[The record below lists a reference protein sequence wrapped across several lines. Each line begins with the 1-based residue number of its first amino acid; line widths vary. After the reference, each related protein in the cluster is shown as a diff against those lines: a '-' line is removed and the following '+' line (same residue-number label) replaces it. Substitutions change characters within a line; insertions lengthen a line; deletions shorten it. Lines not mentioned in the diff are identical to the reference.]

1 MQRLRHLRPGAL
13 AALVSFLIA
22 APAGAAEPTLLAI
35 NAFPN
40 AKALPLHVGVAKG
53 IFEKR
58 GLKVDLSL
66 TDSSQNQRNGLAA
79 GKYQIVHSAV
89 DNAIAMIE
97 GAKQDV
103 VIVSGGDS
111 GMNEFI
117 VQAGINS
124 FRDLRGKTIVVDAP
138 DTAYALQAKKI
149 LLKNG
154 LKEGDYTIKPVGAVP
169 FRLKAMLESKDN
181 AASILNLPY
190 NLQAEEKGMKS
201 LGSLNDLFGPYQAA
215 GAFTMRSWAEK
226 NRDVLERYLAAYVE
240 AVRFV
245 RDPAQRA
252 ANVGLLM
259 AKLNLSQDTASRTL
273 DLLVNPGF
281 GFTPDAKFDQ
291 EGFRSLMAVRAEIEG
306 GKSGAAP
313 SSGDRY
319 VDLSYYDDAMKL
331 SAK

>member
-1 MQRLRHLRPGAL
+1 MISTIVHTAFYCSL
-13 AALVSFLIA
+13 AFISFLPFSARA
-22 APAGAAEPTLLAI
+22 ADPVTLGV

-53 IFEKR
+53 IFAKH
-58 GLKVDLSL
+58 GFKVDLSL

-79 GKYQIVHSAV
+79 GKFQIVHSAV

-117 VQAGINS
+117 VQAGIN
-124 FRDLRGKTIVVDAP
+124 RVEDLRGKIIVVDAP

-149 LLKNG
+149 LLKHG

-215 GAFTMRSWAEK
+215 GAFTMRAWAEK
-226 NRDVLERYLAAYVE
+226 NRETVERYLAAYVE
-240 AVRFV
+240 SLRFV
-245 RDPAQRA
+245 RDSAHRA
-252 ANVGLLM
+252 ENIELLM
-259 AKLNLSQDTASRTL
+259 SKLNLSKETAGRTL
-273 DLLVNPGF
+273 DLLISPGF
-281 GFTPDAKFDQ
+281 GFSPDAKFDQ
-291 EGFRSLMAVRAEIEG
+291 EGFRSLMAVRAEIESQ
-306 GKSGAAP
+306 KAGAAA
-313 SSGDRY
+313 STGERY
-319 VDLSYYDDAMKL
+319 VDLSYYNNAMKL
-331 SAK
+331 VGK